1 MAESIEVEDDSGFTR
16 IITPIKPSIKPN
28 ICLKVIFSFN
38 QKKAIIIVLNAV
50 VALSMARI
58 FESAPKLPK
67 EKSVKGIALFVIAN
81 NKECFHENFN
91 NDKYFFLNKIGRNTV
106 DAIINRAWTNPIA
119 PNSGAAIF
127 ININALPHMAPK
139 KVKTNQYFNSISCV

>member
-1 MAESIEVEDDSGFTR
+1 
-16 IITPIKPSIKPN
+16 
-28 ICLKVIFSFN
+28 
-38 QKKAIIIVLNAV
+38 
-50 VALSMARI
+50 MARI

-67 EKSVKGIALFVIAN
+67 EKSVKGIALFVTAN
-81 NKECFHENFN
+81 NKECFQENFN

-127 ININALPHMAPK
+127 IKINALPPYSA
-139 KVKTNQYFNSISCV
+139 QES

>member
-1 MAESIEVEDDSGFTR
+1 MIEVEDDSGFTR
-16 IITPIKPSIKPN
+16 IITPMNPSIKPN

-50 VALSMARI
+50 VAFNIARI

-67 EKSVKGIALFVIAN
+67 EKSVKGMALFVTAN
-81 NKECFHENFN
+81 NNECFHENFN
-91 NDKYFFLNKIGRNTV
+91 CAKYFFLNKIGKKTV
-106 DAIINRAWTNPIA
+106 DAITSLACTNPIA
-119 PNSGAAIF
+119 PNSGAAIL

-139 KVKTNQYFNSISCV
+139 NVNTIQYFNSIICV